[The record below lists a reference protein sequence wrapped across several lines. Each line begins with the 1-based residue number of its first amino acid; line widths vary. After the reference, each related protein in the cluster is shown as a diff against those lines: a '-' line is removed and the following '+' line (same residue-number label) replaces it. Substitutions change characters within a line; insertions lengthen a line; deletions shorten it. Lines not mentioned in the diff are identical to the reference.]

1 MRHTTL
7 LTVLAAA
14 VLGGC
19 AGTPAPPTDGPPPDF
34 SVSVTVVDREES
46 TGPAL
51 ARSMRPA
58 RFIVEPDWVLRASVG
73 PGSRATTYPPAMRTL
88 SRAQVMQLWQ
98 AVNSAGY
105 LATDARTQVT
115 GTETRTPEVQKPTA
129 LVYVCGNGVHRSVM
143 KTLDAPDAG
152 PTRELI
158 DRLSGLAWVER

>member
-7 LTVLAAA
+7 LAAMA
-14 VLGGC
+14 AGLWGC
-19 AGTPAPPTDGPPPDF
+19 AGTPAPAADGPPPDF
-34 SVSVTVVDREES
+34 SVSVTVIDSEVPA
-46 TGPAL
+46 GPAL

-88 SRAQVMQLWQ
+88 SRAQVLQLWR
-98 AVNSAGY
+98 AVNTAGY
-105 LATDARTQVT
+105 LTSDARAQVA
-115 GTETRTPEVQKPTA
+115 GTETRTPEVRKPTA

-152 PTRELI
+152 PTRQLI
-158 DRLSGLAWVER
+158 DRLSGLAWVEE